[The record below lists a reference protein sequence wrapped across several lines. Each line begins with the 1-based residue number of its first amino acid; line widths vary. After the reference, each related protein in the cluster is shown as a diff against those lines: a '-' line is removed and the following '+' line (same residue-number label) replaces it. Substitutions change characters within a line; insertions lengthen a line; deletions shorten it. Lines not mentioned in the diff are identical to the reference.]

1 MNEIQYIGETL
12 WPGQLGHLLIII
24 GFIASILAVI
34 SYFFAEK
41 NRSNKE
47 GKPWLKTGNW
57 AYGVHGISIIGL
69 MGIVFYVMLNRLYEY
84 AYAFNHVSDDL
95 PFKYMFSA
103 FWEGQEGSFLLWMFW
118 HIVLGGVLIWK
129 AGTWKA
135 PVMTVLSLIQVFLN
149 SMIIGIY
156 LPFGDGTSKIGIN
169 PIVLLRDVQDAPIFA
184 NAEYLELISGSGLNI
199 LLQNYWMTIHPPTT
213 FLGFAA
219 CSIPFCYV
227 VAALWRKDYKSWLKP
242 GLKWGLF
249 AGFTLGTGILM
260 GSAWAYEALTFG
272 GYWAWDPVEN
282 MSLVPWL
289 IVLAGIHTNLI
300 AKSTGHSIRATMVF
314 YILTF
319 CLVVY
324 STYLVRSGIL
334 EDTSVHAFTEMGLE
348 NQLVLFILFFLGLGF
363 FMFFK
368 RYNQIPTNQS
378 EEDWNSREF
387 WMFIGAMVIV
397 IGSALITFST
407 SLPVFNAIVQYFDPL
422 YPSKVVEDPI
432 SHYNQHQ
439 LWVALL
445 MTVLAAI
452 SVFMRYRGTNW
463 KNYRWKFWTQT
474 GTAAVLSVGL
484 TYLTLLWINAVAWQY
499 ILLLYASIFA
509 FLVNMDYLI
518 FRVKGNLKS
527 SASAIAHIGFA
538 VMLFGILASG
548 INKSYISSNVFA
560 QSGLLNGMDDEDL
573 LSNIVLIKGE
583 PMFMRG
589 YIATYTGDHYDG
601 ITRTFEIDF
610 VKIDEDAKPLNE
622 FTLRPNVQYDK
633 QFTKIEAAN
642 PDIRRRPLED
652 IFTRIARLPAQQ
664 IDLESARDVEDSLQF
679 NTFFLDLGDTTFTSN
694 HFLVLDEIHH
704 SILHP
709 DRDTTSEDD
718 IALTLKMRVH
728 SLDRDTIYTATPG
741 ISLRGA
747 FLFRYPE
754 QIDPLNMRIQ
764 LSDTL
769 IETLFH
775 SETALEYTDYEVGR
789 GEVFEYNDFDI
800 RFVDVNRE
808 PWHPNY
814 EPKEGDIALSAILEV
829 TDRISG
835 ERYRTEPVYLIRD
848 GLLTNYKTMV
858 PEAGLYFRFSKI
870 DPNTEKMTFQVAE
883 QPMQTRGLPVK
894 IAENVPR
901 SDFIVLEAIKFE
913 GLNFF
918 WLGGIIMLLGLLMA
932 MIVRI
937 RSKMN

>member
-1 MNEIQYIGETL
+1 MTEIQYVGETL
-12 WPGQLGHLLIII
+12 WPYYLGHLLIVT
-24 GFIASILAVI
+24 GFVGAIVAAI
-34 SYFFAEK
+34 SYYFAEK
-41 NRSNKE
+41 KRSSE
-47 GKPWLKTGNW
+47 AFTPWLKTGDW
-57 AYGVHGISIIGL
+57 AYGIHGVSIIGL
-69 MGIVFYVMLNRLYEY
+69 MGIIFYVMLNKMYEY

-118 HIVLGGVLIWK
+118 HIILGAVLIWK
-129 AGTWKA
+129 AGSWKA
-135 PVMTVLSLIQVFLN
+135 PVMAVLALIQVFLN
-149 SMIIGIY
+149 SMILGIHI
-156 LPFGDGTSKIGIN
+156 PFGEGSSKIGIN

-184 NAEYLELISGSGLNI
+184 NAEYLELITGSGLNI

-219 CSIPFCYV
+219 CAIPFCYV
-227 VAALWRKDYKSWLKP
+227 VAALWRKDYKGWLTP
-242 GLKWGLF
+242 SLKWGLF

-289 IVLAGIHTNLI
+289 IIIAGIHTNLI

-314 YILTF
+314 YLLSF

-363 FMFFK
+363 FLFFK
-368 RYNQIPTNQS
+368 NYNRIPSKQT

-397 IGSALITFST
+397 IGSVLITYST
-407 SLPVFNAIVQYFDPL
+407 SLPVFNAIIQYFDPL
-422 YPSKVVEDPI
+422 YPSRVVEDPI

-439 LWVALL
+439 LWVGLL
-445 MTVLAAI
+445 MAILAAI
-452 SVFMRYRGTNW
+452 SIYMRYRGANW
-463 KNYRWKFWTQT
+463 QNYRRKFWAQT
-474 GTAAVLSVGL
+474 LTASVLAGAL
-484 TYLTLLWINAVAWQY
+484 TYLTLFWINAVAWQY

-509 FLVNMDYLI
+509 FLVNLDYLI
-518 FRVKGNLKS
+518 FKMKGNLKAS
-527 SASAIAHIGFA
+527 SSAIAHIGFA
-538 VMLFGILASG
+538 MMIFGILASG
-548 INKSYISSNVFA
+548 LNKTYISSNVFA
-560 QSGLLNGMDDEDL
+560 QSGLLEGMDDEDL

-583 PMFMRG
+583 PIFMRG

-601 ITRTFEIDF
+601 ITRSFDVDF
-610 VKIDEDAKPLNE
+610 VKIDEDANPITE
-622 FTLRPNVQYDK
+622 FTLSPNVQYDK
-633 QFTKIEAAN
+633 KFSKIEAAN
-642 PDIRRRPLED
+642 PDIRRRPMED

-664 IDLESARDVEDSLQF
+664 IDLESAREIEDSLTF
-679 NTFFLDLGDTTFTSN
+679 NTFYMDLGDTTFTSN
-694 HFLVLDEIHH
+694 HFIVLDEIHH

-709 DRDTTSEDD
+709 DKETTSEDD
-718 IALTLKMRVH
+718 MAITLDMRVH
-728 SLDRDTIYTATPG
+728 SLDRDTIYRALPG

-747 FLFRYPE
+747 FVFRYPE

-769 IETLFH
+769 IEALYH
-775 SETALEYTDYEVGR
+775 SEAAMEYMEYEVAR
-789 GEVFEYNDFDI
+789 GESFEFNDYTVK
-800 RFVDVNRE
+800 FVDVNRQ
-808 PWHPNY
+808 PWHPSY
-814 EPKEGDIALSAILEV
+814 EAKDDDIALSAILQV
-829 TDRISG
+829 QDPLSG
-835 ERYRTEPVYLIRD
+835 NTYRTEPVYVIRD
-848 GLLTNYKTMV
+848 AVQNNYKTMI
-858 PEAGLYFRFSKI
+858 PEAGLHFRFTRI
-870 DPNTEKMTFQVAE
+870 DPGSGKMTFMVAE
-883 QPMQTRGLPVK
+883 QPMQTIDLPVK
-894 IAENVPR
+894 IAEDVPR

-918 WLGGIIMLLGLLMA
+918 WLGSSLMMIGLLMA

-937 RSKMN
+937 RKKVG